1 MLEPSELA
9 FDTFVITVDEDEK
22 RLAARRA
29 QVLGTGA
36 LKLSVEDAFNAKAR
50 ETMGSILVND
60 NDGEDQ
66 IGGDAS
72 EATPASKAVPI
83 AGASAPGAKTPEKA
97 LVAAPG
103 KGKSNTM

>member
-72 EATPASKAVPI
+72 EATPARKAVPI